1 MFNSKTRVAAALCM
15 AAAASPVLAQQY
27 PSRPIHLIA
36 AAAPGGSSDILARR
50 LATIIQEQTGA
61 TVIVDNKGGGSGSIG
76 LLAAARAPADGYTV
90 VIGNPDPVTIF
101 PMSKKPRP
109 YELEKD
115 LVTVAQVAETHFV
128 FAVSAKLPANNLS
141 EFAAYVKARPGQLN
155 YASAGNATSGRLVTE
170 MLKQKTGIEL
180 QHVPYKSTAPALQA
194 VATGET
200 AIMATSVTSMKA
212 LMDSGLLKA
221 IGIARESRLPTFRN
235 IPTTSEGGLANFIV
249 PVWMGIFSPPGIP
262 EPIAEK
268 LSAMFINAVNSED
281 FKVQAATLGLDAK
294 ARGRAEFTKFLRAD
308 TKMWEETVRSANISL
323 ED

>member
-1 MFNSKTRVAAALCM
+1 MFNSKTLVAAALCL
-15 AAAASPVLAQQY
+15 AAASPVLAQQY
-27 PSRPIHLIA
+27 PSRPIHIIA

-61 TVIVDNKGGGSGSIG
+61 TVIVDNKAGGSGSIG
-76 LLAAARAPADGYTV
+76 LLAAAKSPADGYTV

-128 FAVSAKLPANNLS
+128 FAVSAKIPANTLS

-155 YASAGNATSGRLVTE
+155 YASAGSATSGRLVTE
-170 MLKQKTGIEL
+170 LLKQRSGIDL
-180 QHVPYKSTAPALQA
+180 LHVPYKSTAPGLQA

-200 AIMATSVTSMKA
+200 AIMATSITSMKA
-212 LMDSGLLKA
+212 LMDSGLVKA
-221 IGIARESRLPTFRN
+221 IGIASETRLPNFKN
-235 IPTTSEGGLANFIV
+235 IPTAAEGGLPNFVV

-268 LSAMFINAVNSED
+268 LSAMFINAVNSEE
-281 FKVQAATLGLDAK
+281 FKAQAGALGLDAK
-294 ARGRAEFTKFLRAD
+294 ARGRADFAKFLRAD
-308 TKMWEETVRSANISL
+308 TKMWEEIIRTSNISL
-323 ED
+323 EE